1 MLKSRTEYTPGQMIR
16 FEAAALYHSAATLRE
31 IMLQNQPKLDFLD
44 VPATAGMNSIR
55 RSPRG
60 EPNSINRNQEHYNG
74 LIRALEKAR
83 EEIEERPISE
93 DSQRG
98 WLLLNQCCYHSMM
111 ILGMME
117 QSARAAARPAQRPRT
132 SRPLKTAKAPEEW
145 NPPQPTG
152 KARLFPKLDFPPS

>member
-16 FEAAALYHSAATLRE
+16 FEAAALCHGAATLRE
-31 IMLQNQPKLDFLD
+31 IMLQNQPELDFLD
-44 VPATAGMNSIR
+44 VPTTAGMNSIR

-60 EPNSINRNQEHYNG
+60 EPGSINRNQEHYNG

-98 WLLLNQCCYHSMM
+98 WLLLNQCCYHCMM

-117 QSARAAARPAQRPRT
+117 QGARAATRPAQWPRT
-132 SRPLKTAKAPEEW
+132 SRPLRTTEAPGRVE
-145 NPPQPTG
+145 PRAADRQ
-152 KARLFPKLDFPPS
+152 S